1 MSFQPP
7 NDELRL
13 TLDDGGRMVFCRDE
27 IELGNP
33 IQIMRDLLKRYAKLA
48 LGQPFSPA
56 LLNILVTSVCD
67 MRCTHCFFTEQLDD
81 GPRKTLQMK
90 TREIE
95 KISET
100 LGGNLGVLVLAGGEP
115 FTRKDLPEI
124 ARAFYTNNRLESVYI
139 TSNGQIQKRILPDVS
154 RILREC
160 PRLNVT
166 VALGIDGLKEQH
178 DKIRQKPGSWDIV
191 IDTARQLQAMK
202 KKYPRLD
209 VQTCTCF
216 MNSNQDAI
224 FEWYDFLKYQLKP
237 DKVNF
242 NYIRPPA
249 ADFKELEIDGAR
261 YARLAARIDEDSRRG
276 AIKNHYAGEI
286 GFFKAALDVYMHGL
300 IAKTQE
306 TQQAQLT
313 CYAGTA
319 GGVIYDEG
327 TVSSCENLEP
337 VGNLRD
343 YDWNF
348 RKLWFSPAMQAR
360 RKKAADGCF
369 CTHESN
375 CYYPSLPFNPKHL
388 IQIKKL
394 EKEMKRAW
402 NGMDRME
409 VNVAGAAKTISS
421 VNG

>member
-1 MSFQPP
+1 M
-7 NDELRL
+7 N
-13 TLDDGGRMVFCRDE
+13 
-27 IELGNP
+27 
-33 IQIMRDLLKRYAKLA
+33 DLLKRYAKLA

-56 LLNILVTSVCD
+56 MLNILVTSVCD

-81 GPRKTLQMK
+81 APRKKLQMT

-124 ARAFYTNNRLESVYI
+124 ARAFYSNNKLESLYI
-139 TSNGQIQKRILPDVS
+139 TSNGQIQKRIVPDII
-154 RILREC
+154 RILQEC
-160 PRLNVT
+160 PNLNVT
-166 VALGIDGLKEQH
+166 MALGVDGLKAQH
-178 DKIRQKPGSWDIV
+178 DKIRQKSGSWDIA

-202 KKYPRLD
+202 SEYPRLD

-224 FEWYDFLKYQLKP
+224 FEWYDFLKFDLRP

-242 NYIRPPA
+242 NYIRPPV
-249 ADFKELEIDGAR
+249 ADQKELQIDGTR
-261 YARLAARIDEDSRRG
+261 YAALAAKIDEDSRRG
-276 AIKNHYAGEI
+276 AIKNHYAGDN

-348 RKLWFSPAMQAR
+348 RRLWFSDAMQAR

-375 CYYPSLPFNPKHL
+375 CYYPSLPMNPKHL
-388 IQIKKL
+388 IQIKLL
-394 EKEMKRAW
+394 EREMKKSW
-402 NGMDRME
+402 NKKAD
-409 VNVAGAAKTISS
+409 AATHFGSEAKSNTAAQSQTIP
-421 VNG
+421 

>member
-1 MSFQPP
+1 MP
-7 NDELRL
+7 LL
-13 TLDDGGRMVFCRDE
+13 E
-27 IELGNP
+27 IP
-33 IQIMRDLLKRYAKLA
+33 AYTMRDLLKRYANLA
-48 LGQPFSPA
+48 VGQPFSPA

-81 GPRKTLQMK
+81 APRKKLQMT

-100 LGGNLGVLVLAGGEP
+100 LGGNLGVLILAGGEP

-124 ARAFYTNNRLESVYI
+124 ARAFYTNNHLESIYI
-139 TSNGQIQKRILPDVS
+139 TSNGQIHKRIFPDVT
-154 RILREC
+154 RILQEC

-166 VALGIDGLKEQH
+166 MALGIDGLKEQH

-191 IDTARQLQAMK
+191 IDTARRLQSMK
-202 KKYPRLD
+202 REYPRLD

-216 MNSNQDAI
+216 MNSNQDTI
-224 FEWYDFLKYQLKP
+224 FEWYDFLKFQLKP

-249 ADFKELEIDGAR
+249 ADCKELEIDGTR
-261 YARLAARIDEDSRRG
+261 YARLAAKIDEDSRRG
-276 AIKNHYAGEI
+276 SIKNHYAGGI

-300 IAKTQE
+300 IARTQE
-306 TQQAQLT
+306 KQQAQLT

-343 YDWNF
+343 FDWNF

-360 RKKAADGCF
+360 RKQAADGCF

-394 EKEMKRAW
+394 EREMKKAW
-402 NGMDRME
+402 NGVDRT
-409 VNVAGAAKTISS
+409 VTLVDGVAQTSKSASR
-421 VNG
+421 

>member
-1 MSFQPP
+1 M
-7 NDELRL
+7 L
-13 TLDDGGRMVFCRDE
+13 
-27 IELGNP
+27 
-33 IQIMRDLLKRYAKLA
+33 DLLKRYAKVA
-48 LGQPFSPA
+48 FGQPFSPS

-67 MRCTHCFFTEQLDD
+67 MRCTHCFFTEELDD
-81 GPRKTLQMK
+81 GPRKKLQMT

-95 KISET
+95 QISET
-100 LGGNLGVLVLAGGEP
+100 LGGNLGVLILAGGEP
-115 FTRKDLPEI
+115 FTRRDLPEI
-124 ARAFYTNNRLESVYI
+124 ARAFYANNRLESIYLI
-139 TSNGQIQKRILPDVS
+139 SNGQIQKRIFPDVS

-166 VALGIDGLKEQH
+166 VGLGIDGLEEQH
-178 DKIRQKPGSWDIV
+178 DQIRQKPGSWRLV
-191 IDTARQLQAMK
+191 VDTARQLQIMK
-202 KKYPRLD
+202 KDYPRLD

-216 MNSNQDAI
+216 MHSNQDTI
-224 FEWYDFLKYQLKP
+224 FEWYDFLKYELQP
-237 DKVNF
+237 DKVNV

-249 ADFKELEIDGAR
+249 ANPRELEIDHAR
-261 YARLAARIDEDSRRG
+261 YATLARRIDEDSRSG
-276 AIKNHYAGEI
+276 AIKNHYAGDT
-286 GFFKAALDVYMHGL
+286 GFFKAALDIHMHGL

-360 RKKAADGCF
+360 RKKVADGCF

-375 CYYPSLPFNPKHL
+375 CYYPSLPLNPKHL

-394 EKEMKRAW
+394 ERQMKEAR
-402 NGMDRME
+402 
-409 VNVAGAAKTISS
+409 GAIELHSA
-421 VNG
+421 

>member
-1 MSFQPP
+1 
-7 NDELRL
+7 
-13 TLDDGGRMVFCRDE
+13 
-27 IELGNP
+27 
-33 IQIMRDLLKRYAKLA
+33 MRDLLKRYAKLA
-48 LGQPFSPA
+48 VRQPFSPS

-81 GPRKTLQMK
+81 APRKKLQMT

-100 LGGNLGVLVLAGGEP
+100 LGGNLGVLILAGGEP

-124 ARAFYTNNRLESVYI
+124 ARAFYTNNHLESIYI
-139 TSNGQIQKRILPDVS
+139 TSNGQIQKRIFPDVT
-154 RILREC
+154 RILQEC

-166 VALGIDGLKEQH
+166 MALGIDGLKEQH

-191 IDTARQLQAMK
+191 IDTARRLQSMK
-202 KKYPRLD
+202 REFPRLD

-216 MNSNQDAI
+216 MNSNQDSI
-224 FEWYDFLKYQLKP
+224 FEWYDFLKFQLKP

-249 ADFKELEIDGAR
+249 ADCKELEIDGAR
-261 YARLAARIDEDSRRG
+261 YARLAAKIDEDSRRG
-276 AIKNHYAGEI
+276 SIKNHYAGGI

-300 IAKTQE
+300 IARTQE
-306 TQQAQLT
+306 KQQAQLT

-343 YDWNF
+343 FDWNF

-360 RKKAADGCF
+360 RKQAADGCF

-394 EKEMKRAW
+394 EREMKKAW
-402 NGMDRME
+402 NRTGQMD
-409 VNVAGAAKTISS
+409 AGLDSAENHQSSANIS
-421 VNG
+421 